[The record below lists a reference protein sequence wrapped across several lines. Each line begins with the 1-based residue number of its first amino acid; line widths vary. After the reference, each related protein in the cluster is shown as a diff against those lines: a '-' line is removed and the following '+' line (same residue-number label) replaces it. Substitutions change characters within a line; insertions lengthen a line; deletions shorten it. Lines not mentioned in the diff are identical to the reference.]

1 MKTNNI
7 AEIQISY
14 SPTIKKQFRIKITN
28 STNAYESLITTW
40 DKNIIEL
47 QEEFKIVLLNN
58 ANEVLGI
65 HNLSKGG
72 SKGTVVDVKLL
83 FSIALKTC
91 ATAII
96 VAHNHP
102 SGKLK
107 PSESDIAIT
116 KKIRRAG
123 ELLDIKLLD
132 HIIVTKDG
140 FYSMV
145 DNNTF

>member
-1 MKTNNI
+1 MKTNHI

-14 SPTIKKQFRIKITN
+14 SPTVEKQFRIKITN
-28 STNAYESLITTW
+28 SASAYESLINSW

-47 QEEFKIVLLNN
+47 QEEFKIILLNN
-58 ANEVLGI
+58 ANEILGI
-65 HNLSKGG
+65 NSLSKGG
-72 SKGTVVDVKLL
+72 CKGTVVDIKLL

-91 ATAII
+91 ATGII
-96 VAHNHP
+96 IAHNHP

-116 KKIRRAG
+116 KKIKRAG

-132 HIIVTKDG
+132 HLIVTKDG

-145 DNNTF
+145 DNNEF

>member
-1 MKTNNI
+1 MKTNRI

-28 STNAYESLITTW
+28 STNAYESLINTW

-47 QEEFKIVLLNN
+47 QEEFKILLLNN

-65 HNLSKGG
+65 NSLSKGG
-72 SKGTVVDVKLL
+72 SKGTVVDIKLL

-96 VAHNHP
+96 IAHNHP

-107 PSESDIAIT
+107 PSEADIAIT
-116 KKIRRAG
+116 KKIRSAG

-132 HIIVTKDG
+132 HLIITNDG

-145 DNNTF
+145 DNNNF

>member
-28 STNAYESLITTW
+28 STNAYESLINTW
-40 DKNIIEL
+40 NKNIIEL
-47 QEEFKIVLLNN
+47 QEEFKIILLNN
-58 ANEVLGI
+58 ANEILGI
-65 HNLSKGG
+65 HNLCKGSTSG
-72 SKGTVVDVKLL
+72 VNVDLKLL
-83 FSIALKTC
+83 FAVVLKSC
-91 ATAII
+91 ATSII

-102 SGKLK
+102 SGKLM

-116 KKIRRAG
+116 KKIKRAG

-132 HIIVTKDG
+132 HLIVTKDG

-145 DNNTF
+145 DNNNF